1 MPSIPAETLIDRSN
15 QSLPLYMEVGR
26 EREGDGGRERE
37 REGERERG
45 RDHDIE
51 SQDPV
56 MVEPSQPLGYPTYM
70 NQYISFLLELV

>member
-37 REGERERG
+37 RERAREREGEIMILSLR
-45 RDHDIE
+45 I
-51 SQDPV
+51 Q
-56 MVEPSQPLGYPTYM
+56 
-70 NQYISFLLELV
+70 